1 MQASQT
7 KTPHAGQ
14 PGEYAEPGHRPC
26 ARAMLQPDYRSPA
39 QNPENSAGQA
49 RRHHKF
55 MPNKFV
61 FPGGRRDPPTRGWTC
76 DTDLRPEVLTRLRKE
91 TQSRVTDS
99 SLRGLALAA
108 IRETFEETGLILGEA
123 SDTSPTSRNS
133 EWNAYFGHG
142 VVPPLAH
149 MDFIARAV
157 TPTYRTRRFDTRFF
171 MMYDTHIHTDPED
184 TRGASGELLDLHWL
198 TIAQARKLDLP
209 AITRQ
214 VWILWKN
221 ACICRLNSGLR
232 RPRLSSNLNA
242 ASRSFPSSRPIWVDI
257 LAKTP
262 IFGGEVARP
271 QAFLGQTQWRNRQPL
286 KSNWKARLERA
297 FIMLRRKTRAP

>member
-1 MQASQT
+1 
-7 KTPHAGQ
+7 
-14 PGEYAEPGHRPC
+14 
-26 ARAMLQPDYRSPA
+26 MLA
-39 QNPENSAGQA
+39 
-49 RRHHKF
+49 
-55 MPNKFV
+55 
-61 FPGGRRDPPTRGWTC
+61 
-76 DTDLRPEVLTRLRKE
+76 RLRKE

-214 VWILWKN
+214 VLDIVEERMQLPFEKRF
-221 ACICRLNSGLR
+221 AA
-232 RPRLSSNLNA
+232 PRLSSNLNA
-242 ASRSFPSSRPIWVDI
+242 ASRSFPSFRPIWVDI

-262 IFGGEVARP
+262 IFAAKWQDHSVFGTSTMAKPTTVKIKLESTAGTGFYYVAKK
-271 QAFLGQTQWRNRQPL
+271 N
-286 KSNWKARLERA
+286 ARTMTEK
-297 FIMLRRKTRAP
+297 MVVKKYDPVVRKHVEFKENKIK

>member
-1 MQASQT
+1 MRKQVKS
-7 KTPHAGQ
+7 KPHTPGQ
-14 PGEYAEPGHRPC
+14 PGEYAEPGAQAVRPRD
-26 ARAMLQPDYRSPA
+26 AATLIIVRQLKTPKILLGKRAAS
-39 QNPENSAGQA
+39 
-49 RRHHKF
+49 HKF

-61 FPGGRRDPPTRGWTC
+61 FPGGRRDPADSRLAC
-76 DTDLRPEVLTRLRKE
+76 DTDLRPEVLARLRKE

-214 VWILWKN
+214 VLDIVEERMQLPFEK
-221 ACICRLNSGLR
+221 RF
-232 RPRLSSNLNA
+232 A
-242 ASRSFPSSRPIWVDI
+242 APAPFV
-257 LAKTP
+257 K
-262 IFGGEVARP
+262 F
-271 QAFLGQTQWRNRQPL
+271 
-286 KSNWKARLERA
+286 ERGKPV
-297 FIMLRRKTRAP
+297 ISQL

>member
-1 MQASQT
+1 
-7 KTPHAGQ
+7 
-14 PGEYAEPGHRPC
+14 
-26 ARAMLQPDYRSPA
+26 
-39 QNPENSAGQA
+39 
-49 RRHHKF
+49 
-55 MPNKFV
+55 
-61 FPGGRRDPPTRGWTC
+61 C
-76 DTDLRPEVLTRLRKE
+76 DTDLRPEVLARLRKE

-214 VWILWKN
+214 VLDIVEERMQLPFEK
-221 ACICRLNSGLR
+221 RF
-232 RPRLSSNLNA
+232 A
-242 ASRSFPSSRPIWVDI
+242 APAPFV
-257 LAKTP
+257 K
-262 IFGGEVARP
+262 F
-271 QAFLGQTQWRNRQPL
+271 
-286 KSNWKARLERA
+286 ERGKPV
-297 FIMLRRKTRAP
+297 ISQL